1 MLTHN
6 MTDKNIDI
14 KRKMHITAQAFIDS
28 LKNGEVLPIGIVW
41 KWWQWE
47 LFLKVREW
55 E

>member
-1 MLTHN
+1 MLTDN
-6 MTDKNIDI
+6 LADRNIDI
-14 KRKMHITAQAFIDS
+14 KRKMHKMAQAFIGS
-28 LKNGEVLPIGIVW
+28 LENGEVLPMGMVW